1 MFLRHVGICA
11 CFAGEEGQK
20 TLGPFSNLKVF
31 FFQGL
36 EDTFSCVLLL
46 KAYSTS
52 LLLAVCSCHSK
63 HTHTSA
69 ADTSERLRL
78 SPVSVWST
86 LTLFPSKWTRDI
98 AVSCPE
104 GNKQWKCWTFVNVH
118 KIKEDDESLL
128 KGGWEG
134 EHCGDK
140 PWGKSAYQWSY
151 TTAW

>member
-1 MFLRHVGICA
+1 MEGGGGPGTETWKEKTCPRDSRVMFLRHVGICA

-78 SPVSVWST
+78 SPVS
-86 LTLFPSKWTRDI
+86 
-98 AVSCPE
+98 A
-104 GNKQWKCWTFVNVH
+104 
-118 KIKEDDESLL
+118 
-128 KGGWEG
+128 
-134 EHCGDK
+134 
-140 PWGKSAYQWSY
+140 
-151 TTAW
+151 